1 MRSLR
6 STGAAARGRMVLILL
21 LAVTGVLV
29 GLIGMHA
36 LAGSA
41 HAGHD
46 AATAPAAAQV
56 MVEDGMPRC
65 GEATGCEELG
75 LMAASCVLALLAL
88 ALLLP
93 LSPARLVLGFASA
106 SSLLVLVVV
115 VLHRRHDRCCL
126 SPTSRRRPRLVFRLA

>member
-1 MRSLR
+1 
-6 STGAAARGRMVLILL
+6 MVLILL

-93 LSPARLVLGFASA
+93 LSPARWMVRISAPPVRSVALVSRFTPAP
-106 SSLLVLVVV
+106 SLIA
-115 VLHRRHDRCCL
+115 L
-126 SPTSRRRPRLVFRLA
+126 SISRT

>member
-6 STGAAARGRMVLILL
+6 STGAAARGRMVLVLL

-93 LSPARLVLGFASA
+93 LSPARWMVRISAPPVRSVALVSRFTPAP
-106 SSLLVLVVV
+106 SLIA
-115 VLHRRHDRCCL
+115 L
-126 SPTSRRRPRLVFRLA
+126 SISRT